1 MSIQTPQKPLPGAYI
16 QTPAVSRFQSF
27 QSRQPNAVSQQQNGK
42 QQQSQALSQQ
52 GQSVQKGGQRSENQD
67 VPPIER
73 AAKAVNEAL
82 SEESQYPD
90 LDSYI
95 GRESHEHH
103 AEPS

>member
-16 QTPAVSRFQSF
+16 QTPAVSRFQPF
-27 QSRQPNAVSQQQNGK
+27 QSRQPNSLSQQQNGS

-52 GQSVQKGGQRSENQD
+52 GQSVQKAGQKSETQD
-67 VPPIER
+67 IPSIER
-73 AAKAVNEAL
+73 AAKAVNDAL

-95 GRESHEHH
+95 GRESRGHNAEH
-103 AEPS
+103 